1 MGEPS
6 FSATGPPVALW
17 PPSTVAPT
25 GAVAARGCPRIAYY
39 EFGGGGPALV
49 LVHATGFCAAVLRP
63 MAEAFGGALRCLAVD
78 LRAHGASARPRD
90 DDFSWTGFADDVL
103 AVVDELG
110 LEHPYGFGHS
120 CGGAA
125 LLLAEQS
132 RPDTFAGLFCY
143 EPVVYPGDVPLEP
156 AFESNPLAE
165 GALRRRQRF
174 SDRQT
179 ALQNF
184 SSRPPMDA
192 LDPAVLAAYVDNGF
206 APAEG
211 GGIELRCRR
220 EDEAR
225 IYTLSFA
232 HGAFSRF
239 GHVRCPVTLACGAD
253 TDAFGLALL
262 ERLAERLPR
271 PSLEV
276 LPGLGHFGPLED
288 PAAVA
293 AAVAGALVPVAGSSS
308 SVPVAD
314 TPGA

>member
-25 GAVAARGCPRIAYY
+25 GTVAARGCPRIAYY

-206 APAEG
+206 EDDPD
-211 GGIELRCRR
+211 GGIRLRCRR

-225 IYTLSFA
+225 IYA
-232 HGAFSRF
+232 HGFSHDAYARLAA
-239 GHVRCPVTLACGAD
+239 VSCPVTLACGAE
-253 TDAFGLALL
+253 TDAFGPPFLELFA
-262 ERLAERLPR
+262 ERLADVEQMALA
-271 PSLEV
+271 
-276 LPGLGHFGPLED
+276 GLGHFGPLQD
-288 PAAVA
+288 PRRVATAVA
-293 AAVAGALVPVAGSSS
+293 ESRSVGGAFP
-308 SVPVAD
+308 
-314 TPGA
+314 